1 MGTVILLLFGT
12 LLLSGVYT
20 LPDQLLK
27 DIFPVR
33 LVSGWDG
40 CAGHVEIF
48 YENAWGIVCDDG
60 WDINDAHV
68 VCRQLNCGKAVEAL
82 QNAYFGQGTGK
93 MLLANVTCAGNEQY
107 LWQCSHSEWGKHD
120 CRAHEDAGVICSE
133 SKKPARLNKDFFYV
147 TESEILPM
155 RLVDGTDPCSGRVE
169 IYYGNQWGTVCDDV
183 WTINNAHVVCRQ
195 MGCGYGISALHSA
208 YFGQGSGS
216 ILLDNVQCSGTE
228 QYLWQCSH
236 SGWGAHNCHHSEDAG
251 VICSDSHLTVETTKY
266 TVHTNT
272 PVETTTIPVEPTSIP
287 VDTTTIPDE
296 PTSIPVET
304 TTIPVEP
311 TSIPGIYPMRLVN
324 GHHAC
329 AGRVEIYYN
338 NAWGTVC
345 DDVWT
350 INNAHVVCR
359 QMGCGYGISAL
370 PSAYFGQGS
379 GSILLD
385 DVQCSGSEQ
394 YLWQCR
400 HIGWGSHN
408 CNHREDAGVICSDA
422 LGTPPSSIITVEPS
436 PTPVEPTTL
445 EVEPSTIP
453 GQPTTS
459 PGIYPMRLVNGHH
472 ACAGRV
478 EIYYNNAWGTV
489 CDDVWTIN
497 NAHVVCRQMGCGY
510 GISALPS
517 AYFGQGSGSILL
529 DDVQCSGSEQYLW
542 QCRHIGWGSHNC
554 NHGEDAGVICSDAL
568 GTPPSSITTVEPSP
582 TPVEPTTLEVEPST
596 IPGQPTTSPGIYPMR
611 LVNGH
616 HACAGRVEIYYNNAW
631 GTVCDDVWTINNAHV
646 VCRQMGCGYGISA
659 LPSAYFGQGSG
670 SILLD
675 DVQCSGS
682 EQYLWQCRHIGWGSH
697 NCNHGEDAGVIC
709 SDALGTPPS
718 SITTVEPSPT
728 PVEPT
733 TLEVE
738 PSTIPGQPT
747 TSPGIYP
754 MRLVNGHHA
763 CAGRVEIYYNNAWGT
778 VCDDVWT
785 INNAHVV
792 CRQMGC
798 GYGISALPSAYFGQ
812 GSGSI
817 LLDDVQCSGSEQ
829 YLWQC
834 RHIGWGS
841 HNCNHREDAGVIC
854 SGHPTTFPVESS
866 TPPGVP
872 GTTSMTPTDSS
883 YTNCGGLL
891 TQMNGNI
898 TSPLYPSPYPAN
910 SHCTW
915 EIRVPAG
922 YYIRLSFLHFDV
934 EPHPLCLYDWVTI
947 YDGIPQ
953 YSPEIGR
960 MCNQINTANTFYSSS
975 NIMTIEFRSDV
986 IVHHNGFLAVFSSI
1000 YGPPTT
1006 SGPGHFTTDSP
1017 YTNCGGL
1024 LTQMSGNITSPFYP
1038 NRYPDNSH
1046 CIWDIRVPA
1055 GYYIQLFFLHF
1066 DLETHPQCAFDWV
1079 TIYDGIPQYSP
1090 AIARLCNGNSTNTT
1104 FHSSSNIMGIEFRTD
1119 FSVQRNGF
1127 FAVFSSVY
1135 DHATSPPVTPN
1146 YTCGGVL
1153 NETSGVF
1160 SSPFFPGLYPNNA
1173 RCEWLIRVAP
1183 GHTVDLSFLS
1193 LNLEMH
1199 SSCMYDSVT
1208 IYDGLPF
1215 SSPLLAKLCGVSNS
1229 TTYRSSSNVMG
1240 VVFQSDG
1247 SVQSTGFQA
1256 VYSSNARNITTP
1268 GPPTTSG
1275 PGHFTTDSPNT
1286 NCGGL
1291 LTQMSGNIASPFY
1304 PNRYPDNS
1312 HCIWDIRVPAGYYIQ
1327 LFFLHFDLETHP
1339 QCAFDW
1345 VTIYDGIPQYSPAI
1359 ARLCNGNSTNTTF
1372 HSSSNIMGIE
1382 FRTDSSVQRNGFF
1395 AVFSSVYDHAT
1406 SPPVTP
1412 NYTCGGV
1419 LNETSGVFSSPF
1431 FPGLYPNNARC
1442 EWVIRVI
1449 PGYSV
1454 DLSFLSLNLEMHSSC
1469 MYDSVT
1475 IYDGLPFS
1483 SPLLA
1488 KLCGVSNSTT
1498 YRSSSNVMGVV
1509 FQSDGSVQS
1518 TGFQAVYSSNAR
1530 NITTPA
1536 NCGGILRNPWGV
1548 IESPAYPHSY
1558 GPADCVWHIQVPNS
1572 IIKLEFTDFALE
1584 SSFYCSS
1591 GSVSVYDGTPS
1602 NSPLLGRLCGTSR
1615 QNFTSSLNGLSVVYN
1630 SRGSNSNFVRGFQAS
1645 YYTISQTSQNV
1656 TLTCTSSYMEA
1667 QINIGYLQSLGYS
1680 PNDIFLNDP
1689 RCHPQNYG
1697 NWIVFSIP
1705 YDRCGTVRQGER
1717 DTISYS
1723 NSVVGYHTNDVIVRT
1738 RRLHLNLRCQMYQ
1751 DTMMEIMYHVD
1762 DATNQNLTQY
1772 GLFSASLQF
1781 YQSPSFTYPIYNYPY
1796 YVLLDQ
1802 NLYLQAT
1809 LHTSDR
1815 NLTLFV
1821 DTCVASPDPYDFS
1834 TQTYDLIRNG
1844 CVRDSTYVT
1853 YATYSSIQARFGFRA
1868 FGFAQRFSRVYLQC
1882 KVTVCPINSYN
1893 RCYQGCINRRKRA
1906 LASPQKQIHLTVGP
1920 FVLEES
1926 NTKN

>member
-311 TSIPGIYPMRLVN
+311 TSIPGQPAASPGIYPMRLVN

-1017 YTNCGGL
+1017 
-1024 LTQMSGNITSPFYP
+1024 
-1038 NRYPDNSH
+1038 
-1046 CIWDIRVPA
+1046 
-1055 GYYIQLFFLHF
+1055 
-1066 DLETHPQCAFDWV
+1066 
-1079 TIYDGIPQYSP
+1079 
-1090 AIARLCNGNSTNTT
+1090 
-1104 FHSSSNIMGIEFRTD
+1104 
-1119 FSVQRNGF
+1119 
-1127 FAVFSSVY
+1127 
-1135 DHATSPPVTPN
+1135 
-1146 YTCGGVL
+1146 
-1153 NETSGVF
+1153 
-1160 SSPFFPGLYPNNA
+1160 
-1173 RCEWLIRVAP
+1173 
-1183 GHTVDLSFLS
+1183 
-1193 LNLEMH
+1193 
-1199 SSCMYDSVT
+1199 
-1208 IYDGLPF
+1208 
-1215 SSPLLAKLCGVSNS
+1215 
-1229 TTYRSSSNVMG
+1229 
-1240 VVFQSDG
+1240 
-1247 SVQSTGFQA
+1247 
-1256 VYSSNARNITTP
+1256 
-1268 GPPTTSG
+1268 
-1275 PGHFTTDSPNT
+1275 NT